1 MLTSPA
7 RLVAILAVA
16 AWLAGCTT
24 VGPTFEPPAA
34 PTTRGYTRTA
44 LPAATASAPG
54 PLGRAQALVTVPRV
68 ERDWWREFGSAKLDR
83 LIERAQRDS
92 PTLEAAVATLREAR
106 QLYAAQAGSTRYPS
120 VDAKLGASREEVNGA
135 SIGQPRIP
143 QSTFTLFNAAV
154 GVSYEFDA
162 FGGNRR
168 ALEALAAQA
177 DYRAC
182 LLAGAR
188 LTLAANVATTA
199 FLEAQLGAEIDAT
212 RAILAVERRQLDIA
226 RRGER
231 LGTASRADVL
241 ALQTEVDQT
250 RAGLP
255 PLRNRFERA
264 AHLLAVLA
272 GRPPGADD
280 LPRFALSDFKVPA
293 RLPVVVPSEVVRE
306 RPDVRA
312 ASALLHAATAQ
323 YGVAI
328 SNLYPHLS
336 LSASLGTA
344 ALTTSALF
352 GPGSAIWSLA
362 GGLAQPLFN
371 AGLRAGASAAEASM
385 QAVGANYRQTV
396 LQALR
401 DVADSLRQVD
411 NDARV
416 LRRETAAYDSARQ
429 TLDLVRRQTALGAA
443 STLQSLD
450 ADRQLQQIRLNV
462 IAARAA
468 KLADSAALYQ
478 AMGGGVLPADPTAIA
493 PRAGA
498 PKAR

>member
-1 MLTSPA
+1 MLNPPL
-7 RLVAILAVA
+7 RLLGTA
-16 AWLAGCTT
+16 ALAGWIAGCAT
-24 VGPTFEPPAA
+24 VGPSFRRPAA
-34 PTTRGYTRTA
+34 PATRAYTRTA
-44 LPAATASAPG
+44 LPRATAAAPG
-54 PLGRAQALVTVPRV
+54 ALGGAQAFVTVPRV
-68 ERDWWREFGSAKLDR
+68 ERDWWRAFGSAKLDA
-83 LIERAQRDS
+83 LVERALRDS
-92 PTLEAAVATLREAR
+92 PTLAAAVATLREAR
-106 QLYAAQAGSTRYPS
+106 QLYAAQAGSTLYPR
-120 VDAKLGASREEVNGA
+120 VDAKLGATREEINGA

-143 QSTFTLFNAAV
+143 QSTFTLYNAAI
-154 GVSYEFDA
+154 GVSYDFDA

-188 LTLAANVATTA
+188 LTLAGNVATTA
-199 FLEAQLGAEIDAT
+199 FLEAQLAAQIDAT
-212 RAILAVERRQLDIA
+212 RAILAAERRQLDIT

-255 PLRNRFERA
+255 PLRNRLEQA

-272 GRPPGADD
+272 GHPPGAGDV
-280 LPRFALSDFKVPA
+280 PRFTMSDFKLPV
-293 RLPVVVPSEVVRE
+293 RLPLVVPSEVVRE
-306 RPDVRA
+306 RPDVQA
-312 ASALLHAATAQ
+312 ATALLHAATAQ
-323 YGVAI
+323 YGVAV
-328 SNLYPHLS
+328 SNLYPHVS

-344 ALTTSALF
+344 ALTTGALF

-371 AGLRAGASAAEASM
+371 AGLKAGANAAQASM

-401 DVADSLRQVD
+401 DVADALRQVD

-416 LRRETAAYDSARQ
+416 LRREAAAYASARQ
-429 TLDLVRRQTALGAA
+429 TRALVRRQTALGAA
-443 STLQSLD
+443 SYLQWLD
-450 ADRQLQQIRLNV
+450 ADRQLQQIRLSL

-478 AMGGGVLPADPTAIA
+478 AMGGGVLPGGPDAAAA
-493 PRAGA
+493 PAA
-498 PKAR
+498 AARTR